1 LSCFSLSFFVILCL
15 AVLWHSCCVFWIHL
29 TNILLCSFSL
39 RSHRCIHCFAGPFA
53 EFLIVAA
60 NNHVK
65 LCCCDRGATTLIYCF
80 HFCIG
85 YFKQHKWAAPVTVI
99 LEFNSPAIVGIAVT
113 GKHQIASLFDIV
125 RGTRT
130 YLGQGSWV
138 VVRSPSMCSV
148 KGQRQEAH
156 NINGGELFFGTV
168 FSKVRCTYC
177 SFLSA
182 AK

>member
-1 LSCFSLSFFVILCL
+1 MYTL
-15 AVLWHSCCVFWIHL
+15 
-29 TNILLCSFSL
+29 
-39 RSHRCIHCFAGPFA
+39 CFAGPFA

-65 LCCCDRGATTLIYCF
+65 PCCCDRGATSLIYCF
-80 HFCIG
+80 HFCNG

-99 LEFNSPAIVGIAVT
+99 DLESSSPAIVGIAVT

-125 RGTRT
+125 RGTWT

-138 VVRSPSMCSV
+138 VVRSPSMCLA

-156 NINGGELFFGTV
+156 NINAGELFWNCILKGQV
-168 FSKVRCTYC
+168 HIL
-177 SFLSA
+177 FLLECR
-182 AK
+182 